1 MSIIITYKTDEVYF
15 TLAPMGWDEAEK
27 MVGDLM
33 QKYSI
38 RAEDITIK
46 VDAK

>member
-15 TLAPMGWDEAEK
+15 TLAPMGWAEAEK
-27 MVGDLM
+27 MVSELM
-33 QKYSI
+33 QKYGI